1 MFLCL
6 SVSILKLK
14 QLLGAQRS
22 AYCFSSINC
31 SARAGFPFGSGASSY
46 NPAVVP
52 GHGTV
57 EAGAQFL
64 PASTDHL
71 LPLLLLPCLTPSCS
85 SLSVCPLPFPLHH
98 NAPEDPERGFY
109 PHCASGVWTSNMAV
123 PCAPCITISAASQDT
138 QILSPLLVTHS
149 DIQEQPLQL
158 KKIKF
163 PALWSP
169 FHHILCC
176 RLGLWPYSTF
186 TLLCGYRT
194 IAQAVKWHRTWQSA
208 LAAFLLLSQS
218 VLHPWAKDTFYCCST
233 ANTWGCLC
241 WVGKKPFFCLQR
253 KVSLESLNSIWTLVN
268 QRCGEL
274 IKIVVFIR
282 CLSLTFL

>member
-1 MFLCL
+1 MVQWKQVPSFCQPVLTTYCLCSCSPVSHPPAAAFQSVLCPFLSTIMHL
-6 SVSILKLK
+6 RILK
-14 QLLGAQRS
+14 
-22 AYCFSSINC
+22 
-31 SARAGFPFGSGASSY
+31 GASS
-46 NPAVVP
+46 PIVP
-52 GHGTV
+52 QVSELAH
-57 EAGAQFL
+57 
-64 PASTDHL
+64 
-71 LPLLLLPCLTPSCS
+71 
-85 SLSVCPLPFPLHH
+85 
-98 NAPEDPERGFY
+98 
-109 PHCASGVWTSNMAV
+109 MAV